1 MAKKV
6 NTEVAEVEETAEV
19 KEPKKTVKKTTK
31 KVAETPTPEVPAKAE
46 EPVEAKAPK
55 KTVKKAAK
63 KEAET
68 PTPEVPAKAEEPV
81 EAKAPNKTVKKAA
94 KKAAE
99 AAEAAAEV
107 KEEAKAAEP
116 KSAKKAAKPKAKAKE
131 EAPVAVVENEETT
144 AKEIEAKTETP
155 KKPVVEEPVEV
166 SVEQKLVAL
175 YTLQQVDSK
184 IDEIRAY
191 RGNLPLEIQDLE
203 DEIAGLETRI
213 TNLKEESKKYQK
225 DISDYK
231 IKIKE
236 TEALIKKYED
246 QQNNV
251 RNNREYDSLTKEIE
265 YQNLDIQL
273 SEKRIR
279 EATAKDNDVANKV
292 AQSQLRL
299 TEMKASLKEKKEE
312 LSSLVEG
319 TEKEEEQLLKRSA
332 DCEKLVEDRLLV
344 AYKRIRKNARNGL
357 AVVGIFDEACGGC
370 FNRIPPQHQL
380 DICTHKKIIVCEY
393 CGRILVD
400 KGIIGQYKE

>member
-1 MAKKV
+1 MAKKE
-6 NTEVAEVEETAEV
+6 NKEVAEVAEATEV
-19 KEPKKTVKKTTK
+19 KEVKETKKATKKTVKATAEPEVKEEVAETKKTVKKTAKAKAEPEVKDEVIEEKKPKKATK
-31 KVAETPTPEVPAKAE
+31 KVAEVKE
-46 EPVEAKAPK
+46 ETAAPQ
-55 KTVKKAAK
+55 
-63 KEAET
+63 KEA
-68 PTPEVPAKAEEPV
+68 PV
-81 EAKAPNKTVKKAA
+81 
-94 KKAAE
+94 
-99 AAEAAAEV
+99 V
-107 KEEAKAAEP
+107 KEEAP
-116 KSAKKAAKPKAKAKE
+116 
-131 EAPVAVVENEETT
+131 
-144 AKEIEAKTETP
+144 
-155 KKPVVEEPVEV
+155 KPVEDPVEV

-191 RGNLPLEIQDLE
+191 RGNLPLEIQDME

-213 TNLKEESKKYQK
+213 ANFKEESKKHQK

-265 YQNLDIQL
+265 YQQLDNQL
-273 SEKRIR
+273 SEKRIK
-279 EATAKDNDVANKV
+279 EITAKDNEVATRV
-292 AQSQLRL
+292 AEAQLRL
-299 TEMKASLKEKKEE
+299 TELQSSLQEKKDE
-312 LSSLVEG
+312 LQSLVEG
-319 TEKEEEQLLKRSA
+319 TEKEEEQLLQRSA

-400 KGIIGQYKE
+400 KGIIAQYNA

>member
-1 MAKKV
+1 MANKE
-6 NTEVAEVEETAEV
+6 NNEVAEVKEVAEEAKEV
-19 KEPKKTVKKTTK
+19 KKTKKSVKKTETTEVQEAGQEKKTTK
-31 KVAETPTPEVPAKAE
+31 KSVKAKVTEEEAPVVEEKVEEMVP
-46 EPVEAKAPK
+46 
-55 KTVKKAAK
+55 
-63 KEAET
+63 
-68 PTPEVPAKAEEPV
+68 
-81 EAKAPNKTVKKAA
+81 
-94 KKAAE
+94 
-99 AAEAAAEV
+99 EV
-107 KEEAKAAEP
+107 KEE
-116 KSAKKAAKPKAKAKE
+116 
-131 EAPVAVVENEETT
+131 V
-144 AKEIEAKTETP
+144 
-155 KKPVVEEPVEV
+155 KKPVAEDPVEV

-191 RGNLPLEIQDLE
+191 RGNLPLEIQDME

-213 TNLKEESKKYQK
+213 SNFKEESKKHQK
-225 DISDYK
+225 DISDFK
-231 IKIKE
+231 IRIKE

-265 YQNLDIQL
+265 YQTLDIQL
-273 SEKRIR
+273 SEKRIK
-279 EATAKDNDVANKV
+279 EITAKDNDVAAKV
-292 AQSQLRL
+292 AQAQMRL
-299 TEMKASLKEKKEE
+299 NELQASLTEKKEE
-312 LSSLVEG
+312 LHSLVEG

-332 DCEKLVEDRLLV
+332 ECEKYVEDRLLI

-400 KGIIGQYKE
+400 KGIIQQYKA

>member
-6 NTEVAEVEETAEV
+6 NKEVAEVTEVAEAKEV
-19 KEPKKTVKKTTK
+19 KETK
-31 KVAETPTPEVPAKAE
+31 KVTKKAVKAE
-46 EPVEAKAPK
+46 AEPVEEEKEAK

-63 KEAET
+63 K
-68 PTPEVPAKAEEPV
+68 VEEPI
-81 EAKAPNKTVKKAA
+81 
-94 KKAAE
+94 
-99 AAEAAAEV
+99 EV
-107 KEEAKAAEP
+107 KEEQPEAKEVVKEEKKEEPAAEVP
-116 KSAKKAAKPKAKAKE
+116 
-131 EAPVAVVENEETT
+131 
-144 AKEIEAKTETP
+144 I
-155 KKPVVEEPVEV
+155 EV

-191 RGNLPLEIQDLE
+191 RGNLPLEIQDIE

-213 TNLKEESKKYQK
+213 ANFKEESKKHQK

-265 YQNLDIQL
+265 YQQLDNQL

-279 EATAKDNDVANKV
+279 EITAKDNDVATKV
-292 AQSQLRL
+292 AESQMRL
-299 TEMKASLKEKKEE
+299 TELKSSLDEKKEE
-312 LSSLVEG
+312 LQSLVEG
-319 TEKEEEQLLKRSA
+319 TEKEEEQLLQRSA
-332 DCEKLVEDRLLV
+332 ECEKLVEDRLLV

-400 KGIIGQYKE
+400 KGIIAQYNA

>member
-1 MAKKV
+1 MAKKETKEV
-6 NTEVAEVEETAEV
+6 AEVTEVAEVEEV
-19 KEPKKTVKKTTK
+19 KETKKTTK
-31 KVAETPTPEVPAKAE
+31 KTTKAKAE
-46 EPVEAKAPK
+46 AEPAEPAAEEKETK
-55 KTVKKAAK
+55 KPVKKAAK
-63 KEAET
+63 
-68 PTPEVPAKAEEPV
+68 
-81 EAKAPNKTVKKAA
+81 
-94 KKAAE
+94 AE
-99 AAEAAAEV
+99 AAPEVTVEA
-107 KEEAKAAEP
+107 P
-116 KSAKKAAKPKAKAKE
+116 KE
-131 EAPVAVVENEETT
+131 EAPAPVV
-144 AKEIEAKTETP
+144 ETP
-155 KKPVVEEPVEV
+155 KPVEDPVEV

-191 RGNLPLEIQDLE
+191 RGNLPLEIQDME

-213 TNLKEESKKYQK
+213 ANFKEESKKHQRE
-225 DISDYK
+225 ISDYK

-273 SEKRIR
+273 SEKRIK
-279 EATAKDNDVANKV
+279 EITAKDGDVAAKV
-292 AQSQLRL
+292 AQAQLRL
-299 TEMKASLKEKKEE
+299 TELKSSLKEKKEE
-312 LSSLVEG
+312 LHTLVEG
-319 TEKEEEQLLKRSA
+319 TEKEEEQLLQRSA
-332 DCEKLVEDRLLV
+332 ECEKLVEDRLLV

-357 AVVGIFDEACGGC
+357 AVVGIHNEACGGC

-400 KGIIGQYKE
+400 KGIIEQYNA

>member
-1 MAKKV
+1 MAKKE
-6 NTEVAEVEETAEV
+6 NQEVAKVEENAEV
-19 KEPKKTVKKTTK
+19 KEVKKTAKKSTKKVTEEPVAEAPVEEKPKTAAKKSTK
-31 KVAETPTPEVPAKAE
+31 KVAE
-46 EPVEAKAPK
+46 EPVVEAPVEEKPK
-55 KTVKKAAK
+55 KTAK
-63 KEAET
+63 KST
-68 PTPEVPAKAEEPV
+68 KKEEEKP
-81 EAKAPNKTVKKAA
+81 
-94 KKAAE
+94 
-99 AAEAAAEV
+99 AEV
-107 KEEAKAAEP
+107 VEEVKASEKEVVAA
-116 KSAKKAAKPKAKAKE
+116 
-131 EAPVAVVENEETT
+131 
-144 AKEIEAKTETP
+144 
-155 KKPVVEEPVEV
+155 PVVEDPIEV

-191 RGNLPLEIQDLE
+191 RGNLPLEIQDME

-213 TNLKEESKKYQK
+213 ANFKDESKKHQK

-236 TEALIKKYED
+236 TEALIKKYEE

-265 YQNLDIQL
+265 YQTLDIQL
-273 SEKRIR
+273 SEKRIK
-279 EATAKDNDVANKV
+279 EITAKDNDVATKV
-292 AQSQLRL
+292 ANAQMRL
-299 TEMKASLKEKKEE
+299 NELNASLTEKKEE
-312 LSSLVEG
+312 LHSLVEG
-319 TEKEEEQLLKRSA
+319 TEKEEEQLLMRSA
-332 DCEKLVEDRLLV
+332 DCEKFVEDRLLV

-400 KGIIGQYKE
+400 KGIINQYKD

>member
-6 NTEVAEVEETAEV
+6 NKEETEVTEVAEVKEVKKTKKVTTKAETTEAAPEPEANPVEET
-19 KEPKKTVKKTTK
+19 KEKKTTK
-31 KVAETPTPEVPAKAE
+31 KTAKMKAK
-46 EPVEAKAPK
+46 PVE
-55 KTVKKAAK
+55 
-63 KEAET
+63 KEET
-68 PTPEVPAKAEEPV
+68 APV
-81 EAKAPNKTVKKAA
+81 EEKVEEAKP
-94 KKAAE
+94 
-99 AAEAAAEV
+99 EV
-107 KEEAKAAEP
+107 KEEEP
-116 KSAKKAAKPKAKAKE
+116 KTPAE
-131 EAPVAVVENEETT
+131 ES
-144 AKEIEAKTETP
+144 
-155 KKPVVEEPVEV
+155 VEV
-166 SVEQKLVAL
+166 SVERKLVAL

-213 TNLKEESKKYQK
+213 ANFKLESKKFQTE
-225 DISDYK
+225 ISNYK

-251 RNNREYDSLTKEIE
+251 RNNREYDSLSKEIE
-265 YQNLDIQL
+265 YQKLDNEL

-279 EATAKDNDVANKV
+279 EATAKVSDIDTKV
-292 AQSQLRL
+292 AQAQEHL
-299 TEMKASLKEKKEE
+299 TELKASLKDKKDE
-312 LSSLVEG
+312 LHILVEG
-319 TEKEEEQLLKRSA
+319 TEKEEDQLLQRSA
-332 DCEKLVEDRLLV
+332 ECEKLVEDRLLV

-357 AVVGIFDEACGGC
+357 AVVGIHNEACGGC

-400 KGIIGQYKE
+400 KGIIDQYNA

>member
-1 MAKKV
+1 MAKKE
-6 NTEVAEVEETAEV
+6 NKEVAEVKEVAEEVQEVKKTKKATKKTEATETQEVAEETE
-19 KEPKKTVKKTTK
+19 KKTTK
-31 KVAETPTPEVPAKAE
+31 KASKAKKEVTE
-46 EPVEAKAPK
+46 EPV
-55 KTVKKAAK
+55 
-63 KEAET
+63 
-68 PTPEVPAKAEEPV
+68 PA
-81 EAKAPNKTVKKAA
+81 
-94 KKAAE
+94 
-99 AAEAAAEV
+99 
-107 KEEAKAAEP
+107 
-116 KSAKKAAKPKAKAKE
+116 
-131 EAPVAVVENEETT
+131 
-144 AKEIEAKTETP
+144 
-155 KKPVVEEPVEV
+155 PVVEEKIEEKAEEVVPEVEEEAPKPAEDPVEV

-191 RGNLPLEIQDLE
+191 RGNLPLEIQDIE

-213 TNLKEESKKYQK
+213 TNFKAESKKYQS
-225 DISDYK
+225 DITNYK

-265 YQNLDIQL
+265 YQTLDNQL
-273 SEKRIR
+273 SEKRIK
-279 EATAKDNDVANKV
+279 EITAKDNDVAAKV
-292 AQSQLRL
+292 AQAQMRL
-299 TEMKASLKEKKEE
+299 NELKSALKDKKVE
-312 LSSLVEG
+312 LHSLVEG
-319 TEKEEEQLLKRSA
+319 TEKEEEQLLQRSA
-332 DCEKLVEDRLLV
+332 EAEKFVEDRLLV

-400 KGIIGQYKE
+400 KGIIEQYKV

>member
-1 MAKKV
+1 MAKKENIEGAEV
-6 NTEVAEVEETAEV
+6 TEVTEAEE
-19 KEPKKTVKKTTK
+19 VKKT
-31 KVAETPTPEVPAKAE
+31 
-46 EPVEAKAPK
+46 K
-55 KTVKKAAK
+55 KT
-63 KEAET
+63 
-68 PTPEVPAKAEEPV
+68 
-81 EAKAPNKTVKKAA
+81 A
-94 KKAAE
+94 KKATKAE
-99 AAEAAAEV
+99 PEAEV
-107 KEEAKAAEP
+107 QEEVAAP
-116 KSAKKAAKPKAKAKE
+116 TE
-131 EAPVAVVENEETT
+131 EAPVE
-144 AKEIEAKTETP
+144 KQEAP
-155 KKPVVEEPVEV
+155 KPVDPVEV

-191 RGNLPLEIQDLE
+191 RGNLPLEIQDIE

-213 TNLKEESKKYQK
+213 TNFKDESKKHQK

-236 TEALIKKYED
+236 TEALIKKYEE

-265 YQNLDIQL
+265 YQQLDNQL
-273 SEKRIR
+273 SEKRIK
-279 EATAKDNDVANKV
+279 EITAKDNDLATKV
-292 AQSQLRL
+292 ADAQMRL
-299 TEMKASLKEKKEE
+299 TELKASLKEKKDE
-312 LSSLVEG
+312 LHSLVEG
-319 TEKEEEQLLKRSA
+319 TEKEEEQLLQRSA

-400 KGIIGQYKE
+400 KGIIAQYNA

>member
-1 MAKKV
+1 MAKKENNEV
-6 NTEVAEVEETAEV
+6 VEVTEVAETTEV
-19 KEPKKTVKKTTK
+19 KETKKTAKKTTK
-31 KVAETPTPEVPAKAE
+31 AKAE
-46 EPVEAKAPK
+46 PQ
-55 KTVKKAAK
+55 
-63 KEAET
+63 
-68 PTPEVPAKAEEPV
+68 PEVEEV
-81 EAKAPNKTVKKAA
+81 V
-94 KKAAE
+94 AE
-99 AAEAAAEV
+99 A
-107 KEEAKAAEP
+107 P
-116 KSAKKAAKPKAKAKE
+116 KE
-131 EAPVAVVENEETT
+131 EAPAEVE
-144 AKEIEAKTETP
+144 EAP
-155 KKPVVEEPVEV
+155 KPVEDPVEV

-191 RGNLPLEIQDLE
+191 RGNLPLEIQDME

-213 TNLKEESKKYQK
+213 SNFKDESKKHQK

-265 YQNLDIQL
+265 YQTLDIQL

-279 EATAKDNDVANKV
+279 EITAKDNDVAAKV
-292 AQSQLRL
+292 AAAQMRL
-299 TEMKASLKEKKEE
+299 NELNASLTEKKEE
-312 LSSLVEG
+312 LHSLVEG
-319 TEKEEEQLLKRSA
+319 TEKEEEQLLQRSA
-332 DCEKLVEDRLLV
+332 ECEKYVEDRLLV

-380 DICTHKKIIVCEY
+380 DICTHTKIIVSEY

-400 KGIIGQYKE
+400 KGIIEQYKA

>member
-1 MAKKV
+1 MAKKENIEV
-6 NTEVAEVEETAEV
+6 AEVTEVAEVKEV
-19 KEPKKTVKKTTK
+19 KETK
-31 KVAETPTPEVPAKAE
+31 KATKKSTKAEAEPEVEE
-46 EPVEAKAPK
+46 EPVEEKKPKKATKKATKTEAEVEVHEEVAAPK
-55 KTVKKAAK
+55 
-63 KEAET
+63 EET
-68 PTPEVPAKAEEPV
+68 PI
-81 EAKAPNKTVKKAA
+81 
-94 KKAAE
+94 
-99 AAEAAAEV
+99 V
-107 KEEAKAAEP
+107 KEEAK
-116 KSAKKAAKPKAKAKE
+116 
-131 EAPVAVVENEETT
+131 PVQD
-144 AKEIEAKTETP
+144 
-155 KKPVVEEPVEV
+155 PVEV

-175 YTLQQVDSK
+175 YTLQQGDSK

-191 RGNLPLEIQDLE
+191 RGNLPLEIQDIE

-213 TNLKEESKKYQK
+213 TNFKDESKKHQK

-236 TEALIKKYED
+236 TEALIKKYEE

-265 YQNLDIQL
+265 YQQLDNQL
-273 SEKRIR
+273 SEKRIK
-279 EATAKDNDVANKV
+279 EITAKDNDLAAKV
-292 AQSQLRL
+292 ADAQMRL
-299 TEMKASLKEKKEE
+299 TELKTSLKDKKDE
-312 LSSLVEG
+312 LHSLVEG
-319 TEKEEEQLLKRSA
+319 TEKEEEQLLQRSA

-400 KGIIGQYKE
+400 KGIIAQYNA

>member
-1 MAKKV
+1 MAKKEIK
-6 NTEVAEVEETAEV
+6 EVAEVAEATEV
-19 KEPKKTVKKTTK
+19 KEVKETKKATKKTTK
-31 KVAETPTPEVPAKAE
+31 STVESEEKDEAVEEKKAKKSTKKTAVAEPQPEVVE
-46 EPVEAKAPK
+46 EAPVE
-55 KTVKKAAK
+55 
-63 KEAET
+63 
-68 PTPEVPAKAEEPV
+68 
-81 EAKAPNKTVKKAA
+81 
-94 KKAAE
+94 
-99 AAEAAAEV
+99 
-107 KEEAKAAEP
+107 
-116 KSAKKAAKPKAKAKE
+116 KE
-131 EAPVAVVENEETT
+131 EAPAVVE
-144 AKEIEAKTETP
+144 AAP
-155 KKPVVEEPVEV
+155 KPEVDPVEV

-191 RGNLPLEIQDLE
+191 RGNLPLEIQDIE

-213 TNLKEESKKYQK
+213 TNFKEESKKHQK

-265 YQNLDIQL
+265 YQQLDNQL

-279 EATAKDNDVANKV
+279 EITAKDNDVASKV
-292 AQSQLRL
+292 AEAQLRL
-299 TEMKASLKEKKEE
+299 TELKTSLDEKKEE
-312 LSSLVEG
+312 LQSLVEG
-319 TEKEEEQLLKRSA
+319 TEKEEEQLLQRSA

-400 KGIIGQYKE
+400 KGIIAQYNA

>member
-1 MAKKV
+1 MATKKV
-6 NTEVAEVEETAEV
+6 KEEAEVTEVAEVEEVNESKKATKKTTKATAEPEV
-19 KEPKKTVKKTTK
+19 KEEAPAPKKTVKKTVK
-31 KVAETPTPEVPAKAE
+31 KDAEEEPEVEVKAE
-46 EPVEAKAPK
+46 PTVEAPKEEAPL
-55 KTVKKAAK
+55 
-63 KEAET
+63 
-68 PTPEVPAKAEEPV
+68 
-81 EAKAPNKTVKKAA
+81 
-94 KKAAE
+94 
-99 AAEAAAEV
+99 V
-107 KEEAKAAEP
+107 KEEAP
-116 KSAKKAAKPKAKAKE
+116 
-131 EAPVAVVENEETT
+131 
-144 AKEIEAKTETP
+144 
-155 KKPVVEEPVEV
+155 KPVEDPIEV

-191 RGNLPLEIQDLE
+191 RGNLPLEIQDIE

-213 TNLKEESKKYQK
+213 ANFKEESKKHQK

-265 YQNLDIQL
+265 YQQLDNQL

-279 EATAKDNDVANKV
+279 EITAKDNDVATKV
-292 AQSQLRL
+292 AEAQMHL
-299 TEMKASLKEKKEE
+299 TELRTSLQEKKDE
-312 LSSLVEG
+312 LHSLVEG
-319 TEKEEEQLLKRSA
+319 TEKEEEQLLQRSA

-380 DICTHKKIIVCEY
+380 VICTHKKIIVCEY

-400 KGIIGQYKE
+400 KGIIAQYNA

>member
-1 MAKKV
+1 MAKKE
-6 NTEVAEVEETAEV
+6 NQEVAKVEENAEV
-19 KEPKKTVKKTTK
+19 KEVKKTAKKSTKKVTEEPVEEAPVEETPKKAVKKTTK
-31 KVAETPTPEVPAKAE
+31 KV
-46 EPVEAKAPK
+46 
-55 KTVKKAAK
+55 
-63 KEAET
+63 
-68 PTPEVPAKAEEPV
+68 
-81 EAKAPNKTVKKAA
+81 
-94 KKAAE
+94 
-99 AAEAAAEV
+99 
-107 KEEAKAAEP
+107 
-116 KSAKKAAKPKAKAKE
+116 E
-131 EAPVAVVENEETT
+131 EAPVEVVEEV
-144 AKEIEAKTETP
+144 KEPEKEVVAA
-155 KKPVVEEPVEV
+155 PVVEDPVEV

-191 RGNLPLEIQDLE
+191 RGNLPLEIQDME

-213 TNLKEESKKYQK
+213 ANFKEESKKHQK

-273 SEKRIR
+273 SEKRIK
-279 EATAKDNDVANKV
+279 EITAKDNDVATKV
-292 AQSQLRL
+292 AAAQLRL
-299 TEMKASLKEKKEE
+299 AELTTSLNEKKEE
-312 LSSLVEG
+312 LHSLVEG
-319 TEKEEEQLLKRSA
+319 TEKEEEQLLQRSA
-332 DCEKLVEDRLLV
+332 ECEKFVEDRLLV

-400 KGIIGQYKE
+400 KGIINQYKA

>member
-1 MAKKV
+1 MATKKV
-6 NTEVAEVEETAEV
+6 KEEAKVTEVAEVKEV
-19 KEPKKTVKKTTK
+19 KETKKTTKKAAKAAAETEVKEEAPEVKKTVKKTTK
-31 KVAETPTPEVPAKAE
+31 KAAKAE
-46 EPVEAKAPK
+46 PEAEPKTEAPK
-55 KTVKKAAK
+55 
-63 KEAET
+63 EEI
-68 PTPEVPAKAEEPV
+68 PA
-81 EAKAPNKTVKKAA
+81 
-94 KKAAE
+94 
-99 AAEAAAEV
+99 V
-107 KEEAKAAEP
+107 KEEAP
-116 KSAKKAAKPKAKAKE
+116 
-131 EAPVAVVENEETT
+131 
-144 AKEIEAKTETP
+144 
-155 KKPVVEEPVEV
+155 KPVEDPVEV

-191 RGNLPLEIQDLE
+191 RGNLPLEIQDME

-213 TNLKEESKKYQK
+213 SNFKEESKKYLK

-265 YQNLDIQL
+265 YQQLDNQL
-273 SEKRIR
+273 SEKRIK
-279 EATAKDNDVANKV
+279 EITAKDNEVAAKV
-292 AQSQLRL
+292 AEAQMRL
-299 TEMKASLKEKKEE
+299 TELQSSLQEKKEE
-312 LSSLVEG
+312 LHSLVEG
-319 TEKEEEQLLKRSA
+319 TEKEEEQLLQRSA

-400 KGIIGQYKE
+400 KGIIAQYNA

>member
-1 MAKKV
+1 MAKKE
-6 NTEVAEVEETAEV
+6 NKEVAEVEEKAEV
-19 KEPKKTVKKTTK
+19 KEVKKTVKKSTK
-31 KVAETPTPEVPAKAE
+31 KVTE
-46 EPVEAKAPK
+46 EPVAEAPAEEQP
-55 KTVKKAAK
+55 KKAAAKSEK
-63 KEAET
+63 K
-68 PTPEVPAKAEEPV
+68 VEEKPV
-81 EAKAPNKTVKKAA
+81 EAV
-94 KKAAE
+94 E
-99 AAEAAAEV
+99 EV
-107 KEEAKAAEP
+107 KEQEP
-116 KSAKKAAKPKAKAKE
+116 QVASA
-131 EAPVAVVENEETT
+131 
-144 AKEIEAKTETP
+144 
-155 KKPVVEEPVEV
+155 PVVEDPVEV

-191 RGNLPLEIQDLE
+191 RGNLPLEIQDME

-213 TNLKEESKKYQK
+213 ANFKDESKKHQK

-236 TEALIKKYED
+236 TEALIKKYEE

-265 YQNLDIQL
+265 YQTLDIQL
-273 SEKRIR
+273 SEKRIK
-279 EATAKDNDVANKV
+279 EITAKDNDVATKV
-292 AQSQLRL
+292 ANAQMRL
-299 TEMKASLKEKKEE
+299 NELNASLTEKKEE
-312 LSSLVEG
+312 LHSLVEG
-319 TEKEEEQLLKRSA
+319 TEKEEEQLLLRSA
-332 DCEKLVEDRLLV
+332 DCEKFVEDRLLV

-400 KGIIGQYKE
+400 KGIINQYKD

>member
-6 NTEVAEVEETAEV
+6 NKEVAEVEEKAEV
-19 KEPKKTVKKTTK
+19 KEVKKTAKKSTK
-31 KVAETPTPEVPAKAE
+31 KVTE
-46 EPVEAKAPK
+46 EPVAEAPAEEQP
-55 KTVKKAAK
+55 KKAAAKSEK
-63 KEAET
+63 K
-68 PTPEVPAKAEEPV
+68 VEEKPV
-81 EAKAPNKTVKKAA
+81 EAV
-94 KKAAE
+94 E
-99 AAEAAAEV
+99 EV
-107 KEEAKAAEP
+107 KEQEP
-116 KSAKKAAKPKAKAKE
+116 QVASA
-131 EAPVAVVENEETT
+131 
-144 AKEIEAKTETP
+144 
-155 KKPVVEEPVEV
+155 PVVEDPVEV

-191 RGNLPLEIQDLE
+191 RGNLPLEIQDME

-213 TNLKEESKKYQK
+213 ANFKDESKKHQK

-236 TEALIKKYED
+236 TEALIKKYEE

-265 YQNLDIQL
+265 YQTLDIQL
-273 SEKRIR
+273 SEKRIK
-279 EATAKDNDVANKV
+279 EITAKDNDVATKV
-292 AQSQLRL
+292 ANAQMRL
-299 TEMKASLKEKKEE
+299 NELNASLTEKKEE
-312 LSSLVEG
+312 LHSLVEG
-319 TEKEEEQLLKRSA
+319 TEKEEEQLLMRSA
-332 DCEKLVEDRLLV
+332 DCEKFVEDRLLV

-400 KGIIGQYKE
+400 KGIINQYKD

>member
-6 NTEVAEVEETAEV
+6 NAEVAEVEEQAEAKV
-19 KEPKKTVKKTTK
+19 VKKTVKKPTKKKAESPVTEAPAVEEKPKKTAKKSTK
-31 KVAETPTPEVPAKAE
+31 KVAE
-46 EPVEAKAPK
+46 
-55 KTVKKAAK
+55 
-63 KEAET
+63 
-68 PTPEVPAKAEEPV
+68 
-81 EAKAPNKTVKKAA
+81 
-94 KKAAE
+94 
-99 AAEAAAEV
+99 
-107 KEEAKAAEP
+107 
-116 KSAKKAAKPKAKAKE
+116 
-131 EAPVAVVENEETT
+131 
-144 AKEIEAKTETP
+144 
-155 KKPVVEEPVEV
+155 KPVVEEVKKERAAVSKEEVRNTPAAPAEDPVEV

-184 IDEIRAY
+184 VDEIRAY
-191 RGNLPLEIQDLE
+191 RGNLPLEIQDME

-213 TNLKEESKKYQK
+213 DNLKDESKKHQK

-236 TEALIKKYED
+236 TEALIKKYEE

-279 EATAKDNDVANKV
+279 ETTAKDNAVTEKV
-292 AQSQLRL
+292 AESQQRL
-299 TEMKASLKEKKEE
+299 TELQTVLTEKKDE
-312 LSSLVEG
+312 LHSLVEG
-319 TEKEEEQLLKRSA
+319 TEKEEEQLLQRSA

-380 DICTHKKIIVCEY
+380 DISTHKKIIVCEY

-400 KGIIGQYKE
+400 KDIIAQYHI

>member
-1 MAKKV
+1 MAKKENIEV
-6 NTEVAEVEETAEV
+6 AEVTEVAEVEEV
-19 KEPKKTVKKTTK
+19 KKTKKTTK
-31 KVAETPTPEVPAKAE
+31 KSTKAE
-46 EPVEAKAPK
+46 
-55 KTVKKAAK
+55 
-63 KEAET
+63 
-68 PTPEVPAKAEEPV
+68 PE
-81 EAKAPNKTVKKAA
+81 
-94 KKAAE
+94 
-99 AAEAAAEV
+99 AEV
-107 KEEAKAAEP
+107 KEEVAAP
-116 KSAKKAAKPKAKAKE
+116 TE
-131 EAPVAVVENEETT
+131 EAPVE
-144 AKEIEAKTETP
+144 KEETP
-155 KKPVVEEPVEV
+155 KPVDPVEV

-191 RGNLPLEIQDLE
+191 RGNLPLEIQDIE

-213 TNLKEESKKYQK
+213 TNFKDESKKHQK

-236 TEALIKKYED
+236 TEALIKKYEE

-265 YQNLDIQL
+265 YQQLDNQL
-273 SEKRIR
+273 SEKRIK
-279 EATAKDNDVANKV
+279 EITAKDNDLATKV
-292 AQSQLRL
+292 ADAQMRL
-299 TEMKASLKEKKEE
+299 TELKASLKEKKDE
-312 LSSLVEG
+312 LHSLVEG
-319 TEKEEEQLLKRSA
+319 TEKEEEQLLQRSA

-400 KGIIGQYKE
+400 KGIIAQYNA

>member
-1 MAKKV
+1 MAKKETKEV
-6 NTEVAEVEETAEV
+6 AEVTEVAEVEEV
-19 KEPKKTVKKTTK
+19 KETKKTTK
-31 KVAETPTPEVPAKAE
+31 KTTKAKAE
-46 EPVEAKAPK
+46 AEPAEPAAEEKETK
-55 KTVKKAAK
+55 KPVKKAAK
-63 KEAET
+63 
-68 PTPEVPAKAEEPV
+68 
-81 EAKAPNKTVKKAA
+81 
-94 KKAAE
+94 AE
-99 AAEAAAEV
+99 AAPEVTVEA
-107 KEEAKAAEP
+107 P
-116 KSAKKAAKPKAKAKE
+116 KE
-131 EAPVAVVENEETT
+131 EAPAPVA
-144 AKEIEAKTETP
+144 EAP
-155 KKPVVEEPVEV
+155 KPVEDPVEV

-191 RGNLPLEIQDLE
+191 RGNLPLEIQDME

-213 TNLKEESKKYQK
+213 ANFKEESKKHQRE
-225 DISDYK
+225 ISDYK

-273 SEKRIR
+273 SEKRIK
-279 EATAKDNDVANKV
+279 EITAKDGDVAAKV
-292 AQSQLRL
+292 AQAQLRL
-299 TEMKASLKEKKEE
+299 TELKSSLKEKKEE
-312 LSSLVEG
+312 LHTLVEG
-319 TEKEEEQLLKRSA
+319 TEKEEEQLLQRSA
-332 DCEKLVEDRLLV
+332 ECEKLVEDRLLV

-357 AVVGIFDEACGGC
+357 AVVGIHNEACGGC

-400 KGIIGQYKE
+400 KGIIEQYNA

>member
-6 NTEVAEVEETAEV
+6 NKEVAEVEEKAEV
-19 KEPKKTVKKTTK
+19 KEVKKTAKKSTK
-31 KVAETPTPEVPAKAE
+31 KVTE
-46 EPVEAKAPK
+46 EPVAEAPVEEKPK
-55 KTVKKAAK
+55 KVAK
-63 KEAET
+63 KSTKKVEEK
-68 PTPEVPAKAEEPV
+68 PAVV
-81 EAKAPNKTVKKAA
+81 E
-94 KKAAE
+94 
-99 AAEAAAEV
+99 EV
-107 KEEAKAAEP
+107 KEEKQE
-116 KSAKKAAKPKAKAKE
+116 
-131 EAPVAVVENEETT
+131 VAV
-144 AKEIEAKTETP
+144 
-155 KKPVVEEPVEV
+155 KPVVEDPVEV

-191 RGNLPLEIQDLE
+191 RGNLPLEIQDME

-213 TNLKEESKKYQK
+213 ANFKEESKKHQK

-265 YQNLDIQL
+265 YQTLDIQL
-273 SEKRIR
+273 SEKRIK
-279 EATAKDNDVANKV
+279 EITAKDNDVATKV
-292 AQSQLRL
+292 ASAQMRL
-299 TEMKASLKEKKEE
+299 NELNASLTEKKEE
-312 LSSLVEG
+312 LHSLVEG

-332 DCEKLVEDRLLV
+332 ECEKFVEDRLLV

-400 KGIIGQYKE
+400 KGIIQQYKD

>member
-1 MAKKV
+1 MAKKEIK
-6 NTEVAEVEETAEV
+6 EVAEVAEATEV
-19 KEPKKTVKKTTK
+19 KEVKETKKATKKTTK
-31 KVAETPTPEVPAKAE
+31 ATAEPEVKE
-46 EPVEAKAPK
+46 EVVEEK
-55 KTVKKAAK
+55 K
-63 KEAET
+63 
-68 PTPEVPAKAEEPV
+68 
-81 EAKAPNKTVKKAA
+81 A
-94 KKAAE
+94 KKATKKTTNAE
-99 AAEAAAEV
+99 PKPEV
-107 KEEAKAAEP
+107 KEEASAE
-116 KSAKKAAKPKAKAKE
+116 KE
-131 EAPVAVVENEETT
+131 EAPAVVE
-144 AKEIEAKTETP
+144 EAH
-155 KKPVVEEPVEV
+155 KPEVDPVEV

-213 TNLKEESKKYQK
+213 ANFKEDSKKHQK

-265 YQNLDIQL
+265 YQQLDNQL

-279 EATAKDNDVANKV
+279 EITAKDNEVATKV
-292 AQSQLRL
+292 AEAQMRL
-299 TEMKASLKEKKEE
+299 TELKSSLDEKKEE
-312 LSSLVEG
+312 LQSLVEG
-319 TEKEEEQLLKRSA
+319 TEKEEEQLLQRSA

-400 KGIIGQYKE
+400 KGIIAQYNA

>member
-6 NTEVAEVEETAEV
+6 NKEVAEVTEVAAANEV
-19 KEPKKTVKKTTK
+19 KETKKTKKTTK
-31 KVAETPTPEVPAKAE
+31 AKAE
-46 EPVEAKAPK
+46 PQ
-55 KTVKKAAK
+55 
-63 KEAET
+63 
-68 PTPEVPAKAEEPV
+68 PEVEEV
-81 EAKAPNKTVKKAA
+81 V
-94 KKAAE
+94 
-99 AAEAAAEV
+99 AEV
-107 KEEAKAAEP
+107 P
-116 KSAKKAAKPKAKAKE
+116 QE
-131 EAPVAVVENEETT
+131 EAPVDN
-144 AKEIEAKTETP
+144 IEAP
-155 KKPVVEEPVEV
+155 KPVEDPVEV

-191 RGNLPLEIQDLE
+191 RGNLPLEIQDME

-213 TNLKEESKKYQK
+213 SNFKDESKKHQK

-265 YQNLDIQL
+265 YQTLDIQL

-279 EATAKDNDVANKV
+279 EITAKDNDVAAKV
-292 AQSQLRL
+292 AAAQMRL
-299 TEMKASLKEKKEE
+299 NELNASLTEKKEE
-312 LSSLVEG
+312 LHSLVEG
-319 TEKEEEQLLKRSA
+319 TEKEEEQLLQRSA
-332 DCEKLVEDRLLV
+332 ECEKYVEDRLLV

-400 KGIIGQYKE
+400 KGIIAQYNA

>member
-1 MAKKV
+1 MAKKENIEETEV
-6 NTEVAEVEETAEV
+6 TEVAEVKEV
-19 KEPKKTVKKTTK
+19 KQTKKTTK
-31 KVAETPTPEVPAKAE
+31 KTAKAE
-46 EPVEAKAPK
+46 TDPEVENEAPVVNEEAADEKKDKKTTKKTAKVTTEVEVNEEVTAPQEEAP
-55 KTVKKAAK
+55 TVKK
-63 KEAET
+63 EA
-68 PTPEVPAKAEEPV
+68 PKPV
-81 EAKAPNKTVKKAA
+81 ED
-94 KKAAE
+94 
-99 AAEAAAEV
+99 
-107 KEEAKAAEP
+107 
-116 KSAKKAAKPKAKAKE
+116 S
-131 EAPVAVVENEETT
+131 
-144 AKEIEAKTETP
+144 
-155 KKPVVEEPVEV
+155 VEV

-191 RGNLPLEIQDLE
+191 RGNLPLEIQDME

-213 TNLKEESKKYQK
+213 ANFKEESKKHQK

-265 YQNLDIQL
+265 YQQLDNQL
-273 SEKRIR
+273 SEKRIK
-279 EATAKDNDVANKV
+279 EITAKDNEVAVKV
-292 AQSQLRL
+292 AEAQMRL
-299 TEMKASLKEKKEE
+299 TELKSSLKDKKDE
-312 LSSLVEG
+312 LHSLVEG
-319 TEKEEEQLLKRSA
+319 TEKEEEQLLQRSA
-332 DCEKLVEDRLLV
+332 ECEKLVEDRLLV

-400 KGIIGQYKE
+400 KGIIEQYNA